1 MASYKVIQ
9 DIEAEDHIL
18 GPFTFRQFVYLLIA
32 LVFGYFSFL
41 VLTKGVAFLLILFLP
56 PFLFFGF
63 LSLPLGRNQPTEVW
77 ALAVLRFIIKPKKRI
92 WDQSGV
98 KELINITVPKKQL
111 QQLTKTFNRQEIK
124 NNLQTLSQTMDTRG
138 WASTSIST
146 VQNNLSLNQNSDLN
160 DDRLLNINQNQYAVI
175 DPYADQTD
183 ILDTEN
189 NSTANKISEIIDKQ
203 ARLKKARLLEIISNT
218 EPTEAPI
225 ETTIKQKQETVIS
238 DQLKKGLQQKKSSI
252 SHLHEINDL
261 SPSTTNS
268 QIPTPE
274 IPTSEPINTVDQEM
288 TSQPKPDIINLSQQ
302 NNMTISSISREIN
315 KDDDEVVISLH

>member
-175 DPYADQTD
+175 DPYADQPD

>member
-18 GPFTFRQFVYLLIA
+18 GPFSFRQFVYLLIA

-41 VLTKGVAFLLILFLP
+41 VTTKGVAFLLILFLP

-77 ALAVLRFIIKPKKRI
+77 ALAVLRFILKPKKRI

-98 KELINITVPKKQL
+98 KELINITVPKKQQ

-124 NNLQTLSQTMDTRG
+124 NRLQNLSQTMDTRG
-138 WASTSIST
+138 WASTSISV
-146 VQNNLSLNQNSDLN
+146 VQNNLSLNQSSDLN
-160 DDRLLNINQNQYAVI
+160 DDDRLLNVNQNKYSSI
-175 DPYADQTD
+175 DPYADQPD

-189 NSTANKISEIIDKQ
+189 NSTANQISEIIDKQ

-218 EPTEAPI
+218 EPTEFPI
-225 ETTIKQKQETVIS
+225 ETTIKQKQETIIS
-238 DQLKKGLQQKKSSI
+238 DKLKNDLQQKKSSI
-252 SHLHEINDL
+252 SRLHEISDL

-268 QIPTPE
+268 QT
-274 IPTSEPINTVDQEM
+274 PTSEPIKTVDQEKM

-315 KDDDEVVISLH
+315 KDDEEVVISLH